1 MLKAL
6 RKSTLK
12 QRDSRKEK
20 ERGQLKLIIKKKR
33 KTSITKAKEVRR
45 ARLDILQK
53 EIQENQIVIAE
64 GISSNPNPSKFSG
77 NYPRARNT
85 L

>member
-12 QRDSRKEK
+12 QRESREEK
-20 ERGQLKLIIKKKR
+20 ERVQLKLIIKKKR
-33 KTSITKAKEVRR
+33 KSSIAKAKEVRR
-45 ARLDILQK
+45 AKLDILQK

-64 GISSNPNPSKFSG
+64 GISNLSSLPD
-77 NYPRARNT
+77 R